1 MTGPT
6 LITVLRG
13 FKVRTSTLDNF
24 LIANGHPNGIQTETF
39 PPIYKYDYDNGVA
52 TDEIS
57 EVLRAKVRA
66 AAAAASMPSNSG
78 TAINT
83 TGILLVVPS
92 VEGHTDSAWSYVSYS
107 YAQVYA
113 QRHITAEDPSE
124 QVPPGFQELRQEVLG
139 HSSVPDHG
147 DEGLLGL
154 YVVATKERAGL
165 VPAGLRE
172 RYKELPIRCD
182 GCEETF
188 NSWSQRQW
196 HRNTIHGTDEE
207 LNPMPANA

>member
-24 LIANGHPNGIQTETF
+24 LIANGHPNGIQTGPS
-39 PPIYKYDYDNGVA
+39 PPIYKYDYDNCVA
-52 TDEIS
+52 TDETS

-66 AAAAASMPSNSG
+66 AAASMPSDSG
-78 TAINT
+78 TATNT
-83 TGILLVVPS
+83 TGVLLVVPS

-124 QVPPGFQELRQEVLG
+124 RVPPGFEELRQEVLG
-139 HSSVPDHG
+139 HSSHTDHR

-154 YVVATKERAGL
+154 FVVSARERAGMI
-165 VPAGLRE
+165 PAVLRE

-182 GCEETF
+182 RCEETF

-207 LNPMPANA
+207 LNPMPENA